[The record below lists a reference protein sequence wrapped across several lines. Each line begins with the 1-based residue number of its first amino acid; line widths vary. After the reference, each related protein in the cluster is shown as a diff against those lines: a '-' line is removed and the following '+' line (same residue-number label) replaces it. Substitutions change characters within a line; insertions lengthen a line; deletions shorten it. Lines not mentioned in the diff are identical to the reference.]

1 MPITITTRPHKIA
14 TVVDVA
20 GKITLFNTP
29 DLRKVLMDLLK
40 LKKAPRVIVNM
51 TNAPYIDS
59 AGIACLVEA
68 LKVSRELKLGFAL
81 FGLSREAKEVFE
93 LTRLINVFEVYGTEE
108 EAVDGL
114 RQASPGSAL

>member
-1 MPITITTRPHKIA
+1 MPISIA
-14 TVVDVA
+14 TRQNNAATIVDVT

-29 DLRKVLMDLLK
+29 DLRKVLMDQLK
-40 LKKAPRVIVNM
+40 VKKAPRVVVNM

-81 FGLSREAKEVFE
+81 FALSREAREVFQ

-114 RQASPGSAL
+114 GRTSSRNSL